1 MNGQSQGLP
10 AGFRD
15 LLFEEA
21 ESRRR
26 MESALADVFRS
37 GRYREIVPSGIE
49 FLDVYTRGNQVISER
64 AFKFLDRDDRL
75 LSLRA
80 DFTPAVARIVSSRLS
95 GAGET
100 LRIWYSGDVFRR
112 VEPRK
117 GGYAEF
123 WQVGAELIGENGPE
137 LDCEIIN
144 LALECLTAI
153 GIQDATVHINHAGI
167 FRGILSSLD
176 LTDSA
181 RGRLKSEIDHKDARA
196 LAAHLEDLGV
206 KGHIG
211 EQVRVLSRCIGTK
224 DVLLDAAAVLEDGE
238 SQKAIAHLK
247 EVASGLERW
256 RDRITF
262 DLTEI
267 DELEYYTG
275 VMFALFSPTR
285 RSTLGMGG
293 RYDALLRAF
302 GTDLPAVG
310 FSLSMDSVMEGV

>member
-1 MNGQSQGLP
+1 MNNQSPGLP

-21 ESRRR
+21 EGRRR
-26 MESALADVFRS
+26 MESALAEVFQSRQ
-37 GRYREIVPSGIE
+37 YREIVTSGIE
-49 FLDVYTRGNQVISER
+49 FLDVYTRGNQIISER
-64 AFKFLDRDDRL
+64 AFKFLDREDRL

-95 GAGET
+95 AAGET

-123 WQVGAELIGENGPE
+123 WQVGAELIGTNGPE
-137 LDCEIIN
+137 HDIEIID
-144 LALECLTAI
+144 LALESLSAI
-153 GIQDATVHINHAGI
+153 GVQDAAVHINHAGI
-167 FRGILSSLD
+167 FRGILNALQLPD
-176 LTDSA
+176 AA
-181 RGRLKSEIDHKDARA
+181 RDRLKSEIDHKDARA

-206 KGHIG
+206 AGHIG
-211 EQVRVLSRCIGTK
+211 EQVRVLSRCIGTRE
-224 DVLLDAAAVLEDGE
+224 VLSDAAAVLEDKE
-238 SQKAIAHLK
+238 SQAAIAHLND
-247 EVASGLERW
+247 VAAGLERW

-267 DELEYYTG
+267 DEMEYYTG
-275 VMFALFSPTR
+275 AMFAFFSPSR
-285 RSTLGMGG
+285 RNTLGMGG

-302 GTDLPAVG
+302 GSDLPAVG
-310 FSLSMDSVMEGV
+310 FSLSMDSVMEGT

>member
-1 MNGQSQGLP
+1 MNGQSPGLP

-21 ESRRR
+21 EGRRR
-26 MESALADVFRS
+26 MESALAQVFRS
-37 GRYREIVPSGIE
+37 RQYREIVPSGIE
-49 FLDVYTRGNQVISER
+49 FLDVYTRGNQVISDR
-64 AFKFLDRDDRL
+64 AFKFLDREDRL

-100 LRIWYSGDVFRR
+100 WRIWYSGDVFRR

-123 WQVGAELIGENGPE
+123 WQVGAELIGTSGPAH
-137 LDCEIIN
+137 DIEIID
-144 LALECLTAI
+144 LALQSLAAV
-153 GIQDATVHINHAGI
+153 GIQDAAVHINHAGI
-167 FRGILSSLD
+167 FRGILNALE
-176 LTDSA
+176 LTDAA
-181 RGRLKSEIDHKDARA
+181 RGRLKSEIDRKDARA
-196 LAAHLEDLGV
+196 LAAHLDDLGV
-206 KGHIG
+206 AGHIG
-211 EQVRVLSRCIGTK
+211 EQVRVLSRCIGTGE
-224 DVLLDAAAVLEDGE
+224 VLSDASVVLEDGE
-238 SQKAIAHLK
+238 SQAAIAHLHD
-247 EVASGLERW
+247 VAAGLERW

-267 DELEYYTG
+267 DEMEYYTG
-275 VMFALFSPTR
+275 VMFAFFSPSR

-302 GTDLPAVG
+302 GSDLPAVG

>member
-21 ESRRR
+21 EGRRR
-26 MESALADVFRS
+26 MESTLAEVFRS

-100 LRIWYSGDVFRR
+100 FRIWYSGDVFRR

-123 WQVGAELIGENGPE
+123 WQVGAELIGRNGPE
-137 LDCEIIN
+137 HDCEVIN

-153 GIQDATVHINHAGI
+153 GIQDAAVHINHAGI
-167 FRGILSSLD
+167 FRGILNSLH
-176 LTDSA
+176 LTDAA
-181 RGRLKSEIDHKDARA
+181 RGRLKSEIDRKDARA
-196 LAAHLEDLGV
+196 LATHLDDLGV
-206 KGHIG
+206 AGHIG
-211 EQVRVLSRCIGTK
+211 EQVRVLSRCIGTP
-224 DVLLDAAAVLEDGE
+224 DVLMDAAAVLEDGE
-238 SQKAIAHLK
+238 SQMAITHLK
-247 EVASGLERW
+247 DVAAGLERW

-275 VMFALFSPTR
+275 VMFAFFSPTR

-302 GTDLPAVG
+302 GSDLPAVG
-310 FSLSMDSVMEGV
+310 FSLSMDSVMEGI